1 MQRSIIINNKEWID
15 MPKGVFFYDGL
26 MYRIAKLKH
35 FSNRCVYM
43 INSKG
48 NAVKICNGFDTILST
63 KRTFEDLYKKTNMN
77 AKKVIAF
84 IESK

>member
-1 MQRSIIINNKEWID
+1 MERKVIINYREWID
-15 MPKGVFFYDGL
+15 MPKGTFIYDGL

-43 INSKG
+43 INTKG
-48 NAVKICNGFDTILST
+48 RAVKICNGFDTILST
-63 KRTFEDLYKKTNMN
+63 KRAFEEMYKKTNMD
-77 AKKVIAF
+77 AKKVLAF